1 MSEDEKRARPLRQAR
16 ALGGYLL
23 ACLTSGIL
31 LAMVF
36 AFPIGI
42 SSTTP
47 EWRAARLFGD
57 VIGLTM
63 FTAPVVMTMTFLP
76 TVLFVW
82 WSEKRAERRFV
93 VHAGAGMAM
102 AVVGSVLLPFVMKGF
117 TFRGVAGLA
126 AYFLLA
132 GFVAGATY
140 WLISG
145 RHAGAAG

>member
-1 MSEDEKRARPLRQAR
+1 MKDEKRARSLRQGR

-23 ACLTSGIL
+23 ACLTSGVV
-31 LAMVF
+31 LAIVF
-36 AFPIGI
+36 VVLIEI
-42 SSTTP
+42 SSSTP
-47 EWRAARLFGD
+47 KWRAARLFGD

-63 FTAPVVMTMTFLP
+63 FIAPVVMTMTFLP

-82 WSEKRAERRFV
+82 WSEKQAERRFV

-117 TFRGVAGLA
+117 TFQGVAGLA
-126 AYFLLA
+126 VYFLLA

-145 RHAGAAG
+145 RHAGVAG